1 MSVCDSF
8 TMSPGLA
15 SADRGRY
22 NYPWPT
28 KSAPRSIFP
37 TSQSRQQAF
46 HLAHEHVMFPSD
58 LDAQITQ
65 FENKTRSLDSQSIA
79 SRLAFDSAD
88 DKAISIT
95 SLKHTVPLCLGGNIP
110 SFNFYDPSPGPS
122 SYSSIGSRTFSEDY
136 STSAPWTSPC
146 MSATYSPQRSIQRNS
161 IDSDAVSSSD
171 MVLPGSCSL
180 SEVQQFAE
188 TESATM
194 FDLEHVD
201 DHSMVSMSMSVP
213 TTCAPFHL
221 AFDSVDQFSGQHL
234 LNALVPQTGAI
245 LDRRE
250 SAQSDGSRLRERTR
264 TRHDSLS
271 VPSSKFTPA
280 RVTKKA
286 PTASRRVSAPVAM
299 ISSPVKSV
307 SPPRR
312 TSVLG
317 SNFPCPLAPYGCIS
331 VFGSK
336 NEWKRHV
343 NTQHLRLDMWRCDQ
357 CSDRETRPN
366 DFNRK
371 DLFIQHLRRMHHRPS
386 DVATSSNG
394 KTSKSRSLSNDDA
407 DPAVH
412 EAEQR
417 CHIRLRRPPIHSC
430 CLFCPAEFNGH
441 GSWEERMEHIGRHL
455 EQDKKEGRDAPL
467 TTEWRHDQTVQSWL
481 EVEGLIIRSG
491 NDWHIADGRRGQ
503 L

>member
-1 MSVCDSF
+1 
-8 TMSPGLA
+8 MSPALA

-28 KSAPRSIFP
+28 KPTPRSNSS
-37 TSQSRQQAF
+37 TLQSQQLHF
-46 HLAHEHVMFPSD
+46 HPSADHAMFPSD

-65 FENKTRSLDSQSIA
+65 FENKSRPLDAQSIA
-79 SRLAFDSAD
+79 ARLAFDSTN
-88 DKAISIT
+88 DKPISIT

-110 SFNFYDPSPGPS
+110 SFNLYDPSPGPS
-122 SYSSIGSRTFSEDY
+122 SYSSLGSRTFSEDY
-136 STSAPWTSPC
+136 STSVPWTSPC
-146 MSATYSPQRSIQRNS
+146 ISATYSPQPSIPRGS
-161 IDSDAVSSSD
+161 IDSDAISSSD
-171 MVLPGSCSL
+171 VVLPGSCSL

-188 TESATM
+188 TDSTTM
-194 FDLEHVD
+194 FDLENVS
-201 DHSMVSMSMSVP
+201 DHSMASLNMSVP
-213 TTCAPFHL
+213 TTCGPFQL
-221 AFDSVDQFSGQHL
+221 AYDSPDRFPGQQL
-234 LNALVPQTGAI
+234 FNAFIPQTGPMMN
-245 LDRRE
+245 RRE
-250 SAQSDGSRLRERTR
+250 SSHSDGSRQREKMR

-271 VPSSKFTPA
+271 VPLSKFTPS

-286 PTASRRVSAPVAM
+286 PTASRRVSAPMAM

-312 TSVLG
+312 TSAVG
-317 SNFPCPLAPYGCIS
+317 SNFPCPLAPYGCTS

-386 DVATSSNG
+386 EIPTSSNS

-412 EAEQR
+412 DAEQR
-417 CHIRLRRPPIHSC
+417 CHIRLRRPPVHSC

-455 EQDKKEGRDAPL
+455 EQDKKEGREAPP
-467 TTEWRHDQTVQSWL
+467 TTEWRHDETVQSWL

-491 NDWHIADGRRGQ
+491 SDWHIADGRRN
-503 L
+503 

>member
-1 MSVCDSF
+1 
-8 TMSPGLA
+8 MSPSLTA
-15 SADRGRY
+15 ADRGRY
-22 NYPWPT
+22 NYSWPT
-28 KSAPRSIFP
+28 KP
-37 TSQSRQQAF
+37 TSRSNPSATQSQQQQF
-46 HLAHEHVMFPSD
+46 HHSTNPVMFSSD
-58 LDAQITQ
+58 LDTQMTQ
-65 FENKTRSLDSQSIA
+65 FENKTRPFDSQSIA

-88 DKAISIT
+88 DKGTSIT
-95 SLKHTVPLCLGGNIP
+95 SLKHTVPLFLGGNIP

-146 MSATYSPQRSIQRNS
+146 LSVTYSPQRSS
-161 IDSDAVSSSD
+161 VDSNAVSSTE

-194 FDLEHVD
+194 FDLENVNYHP
-201 DHSMVSMSMSVP
+201 MTSMSMSVP
-213 TTCAPFHL
+213 TTCAPFQV
-221 AFDSVDQFSGQHL
+221 AFDSSERFPGQHL
-234 LNALVPQTGAI
+234 LNAFVPQTAAI

-250 SAQSDGSRLRERTR
+250 SSHSDGSTLRVRQR

-271 VPSSKFTPA
+271 VPSSKLTPS
-280 RVTKKA
+280 RVTKRA
-286 PTASRRVSAPVAM
+286 PTSPRRVSAPIPM
-299 ISSPVKSV
+299 ISSPIKSV

-312 TSVLG
+312 TSAVG
-317 SNFPCPLAPYGCIS
+317 SNFPCPLAPYGCTS

-371 DLFIQHLRRMHHRPS
+371 DLFIQHLRRMHHR
-386 DVATSSNG
+386 TSEVLTVSNG
-394 KTSKSRSLSNDDA
+394 KTSKSRSLCNDDA

-455 EQDKKEGRDAPL
+455 EQDKKEGREAPP
-467 TTEWRHDQTVQSWL
+467 TTEWRYDETVQSWL
-481 EVEGLIIRSG
+481 ELEGLIIRSG
-491 NDWHIADGRRGQ
+491 NDWHIADGRRNHI
-503 L
+503 

>member
-1 MSVCDSF
+1 MSSCDIF
-8 TMSPGLA
+8 TMTPSLA

-22 NYPWPT
+22 NCPWPT
-28 KSAPRSIFP
+28 KP
-37 TSQSRQQAF
+37 TSRSNGSAFQMQQQQFCHPAD
-46 HLAHEHVMFPSD
+46 HVMFSSD
-58 LDAQITQ
+58 LDAQNTQ
-65 FENKTRSLDSQSIA
+65 LENKLRPFDSQSIA

-88 DKAISIT
+88 DKTISIT
-95 SLKHTVPLCLGGNIP
+95 NLKHTVPLSLGGNIP
-110 SFNFYDPSPGPS
+110 GFNFYNQSPAPS
-122 SYSSIGSRTFSEDY
+122 SYSSLGSRTFSEDY
-136 STSAPWTSPC
+136 STSAPWTSPSI
-146 MSATYSPQRSIQRNS
+146 SATYSPQPSYQRNS
-161 IDSDAVSSSD
+161 VDSDAVSSSD

-194 FDLEHVD
+194 FDLENMS
-201 DHSMVSMSMSVP
+201 DHSMASMNMSVP
-213 TTCAPFHL
+213 STCAPFQL
-221 AFDSVDQFSGQHL
+221 AFDSPDRFSGQHL
-234 LNALVPQTGAI
+234 LNPFIPKTSATM
-245 LDRRE
+245 DRRD
-250 SAQSDGSRLRERTR
+250 SSLSDGPPPRERPR

-271 VPSSKFTPA
+271 VPSSKFTPS

-286 PTASRRVSAPVAM
+286 PPASRRVSAPMAM
-299 ISSPVKSV
+299 IRSPIKSV

-312 TSVLG
+312 TSAVG
-317 SNFPCPLAPYGCIS
+317 SNFPCPLAPYGCTS

-371 DLFIQHLRRMHHRPS
+371 DLFIQHLRRMHHRPTETL
-386 DVATSSNG
+386 AASNG
-394 KTSKSRSLSNDDA
+394 KTSKSRSLGNDDA

-417 CHIRLRRPPIHSC
+417 CHIRLRRPPVHSC

-455 EQDKKEGRDAPL
+455 EQDKKEGREAPP
-467 TTEWRHDQTVQSWL
+467 TTEWRHDETVQSWL

-491 NDWHIADGRRGQ
+491 NEWHIADGRRN
-503 L
+503 